1 MGQVQRE
8 REREPRRGEK
18 KGVTE
23 QDGKRRRRGKQ
34 EEMSKKRAGGGA
46 DRKKEGGLEAA
57 SQLNYSNK
65 SSMKEV

>member
-8 REREPRRGEK
+8 RER
-18 KGVTE
+18 
-23 QDGKRRRRGKQ
+23 DGKRRRRGKQ
-34 EEMSKKRAGGGA
+34 EEMSKNRAGGGA